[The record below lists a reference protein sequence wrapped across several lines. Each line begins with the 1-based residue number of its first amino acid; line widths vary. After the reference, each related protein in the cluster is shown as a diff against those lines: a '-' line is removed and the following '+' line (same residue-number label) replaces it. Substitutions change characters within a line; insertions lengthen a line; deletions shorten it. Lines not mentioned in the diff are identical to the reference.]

1 MPNPELPLFGV
12 TLWQLLLVAFVG
24 GMASIFGGVTGYG
37 SGLILPLVL
46 VPTIGAEATIPV
58 IGISA
63 ILNNASRL
71 VAFRHL
77 VDWRKAGLLALV
89 AAPGCALGAWLYSLL
104 SGPTAAVVIG
114 GTLMALVPVKRWL
127 KRTGFTLRGPA
138 LGVSGFG
145 YGLLA
150 GGTAGSGI
158 VLLSVLMAAGLN
170 GRAVVATDAAISV
183 VMGVVKTIVFQ
194 SAGSLTPALWAMALV
209 IGFAA
214 VPGAFTARWL
224 VERMPIRVHDLLI
237 EVMVFLG
244 GAMLV
249 WRGLADLTAAHAS

>member
-1 MPNPELPLFGV
+1 MHDGNLPLFGV

-46 VPTIGAEATIPV
+46 VPVIGAEATIPV

-63 ILNNASRL
+63 IFNNASRL

-77 VDWRKAGLLALV
+77 VDWRKAGMLSLV
-89 AAPGCALGAWLYSLL
+89 AAPGCAIGAWLYSLL

-127 KRTGFTLRGPA
+127 KRSGFALSGPA
-138 LGVSGFG
+138 LGGSGFG

-158 VLLSVLMAAGLN
+158 VLLSILMAAGLN

-183 VMGVVKTIVFQ
+183 VMGMTKTVVFQ
-194 SAGSLTPALWAMALV
+194 SAGALTPALWAMALV
-209 IGFAA
+209 IGIAA

-224 VERMPIRVHDLLI
+224 VERMPIRIHDLLI
-237 EVMVFLG
+237 EAMVFLG

-249 WRGLADLTAAHAS
+249 WRGLSEAGAVRAS

>member
-1 MPNPELPLFGV
+1 MPDANLPLFGV

-71 VAFRHL
+71 YAFRNL
-77 VDWRKAGLLALV
+77 VDWHKAGLLALV
-89 AAPGCALGAWLYSLL
+89 ATPGCAIGAWLYSLL
-104 SGPTAAVVIG
+104 SGPTAAIVIG
-114 GTLMALVPVKRWL
+114 GTLMLLVPMKRWL
-127 KRTGFTLRGPA
+127 KRTGLALQGPA
-138 LGVSGFG
+138 LGASGFG

-158 VLLSVLMAAGLN
+158 VLLSILMAAGLN

-183 VMGVVKTIVFQ
+183 VMGIVKTIVFQ
-194 SAGSLTPALWAMALV
+194 SAGALTPGLWAMALL
-209 IGFAA
+209 IGLAA
-214 VPGAFTARWL
+214 VPGAFMARWL
-224 VERMPIRVHDLLI
+224 VERMPIRIHDLII
-237 EVMVFLG
+237 ETMVFLG

-249 WRGLADLTAAHAS
+249 WRGLADAGAARLS